1 MATAL
6 IDNIRSKT
14 LKDYFAVIFRR
25 KWIIIFSFLST
36 VLSTIYYVNQ
46 IKDIYESYSTIV
58 IEEQNVYVNQ
68 MMTTN
73 SRPLS
78 FYEGILNSRTFLET
92 VLDSVGFMLILD
104 YFPKMSRD
112 DALLYIQNS
121 ISLKKTTFNSFLQ
134 LNVRTNSQ
142 ELSFKIAQTGTEIL
156 RTRCQEVASE
166 ETRRGIVEIEKQIGL
181 IRKNLELAEHD
192 YRSYI
197 EKTGQIQEG
206 TTPELK
212 TLQQAYADILAQIGL
227 KKADLDAEKK
237 LLAKLELKISP
248 GNSIASSEY
257 FQLRSKLS
265 DLEKEKL
272 RLEGL
277 GIRLS
282 GISTIDREI
291 QEAENK
297 LLELKKNTSTPVD
310 PATMRQWQESRKS
323 VLTKETEIE
332 LFKRKME
339 SYEKA
344 INSYKAGNPDILT
357 QSLELLRLKRAKEIY
372 ENIYSMLLE
381 KAEEQKISSASNSAG
396 IKIVD
401 MPVMPQKPIARNETR
416 FYILGII
423 LGLGLGLALAFL
435 IEFNDTTIKSNED
448 IERFL
453 KQSVLGTIPHINH
466 NKKDEV
472 EIRRNSSA
480 GKHKGIHIT
489 QYPRHVFKFDGD
501 DSVIT
506 EAYRSLRTNLTFAS
520 PDKPLQA
527 IVLTSAGPSEGK
539 SLTISNLAMAYAQ
552 MGKKTLLIDT
562 DLRRPVL
569 HHIFNMKRE
578 PGFVDLFID
587 NPDYDKIIQKT
598 EKDNLFVIPA
608 GIFTPN
614 PAELIASNKMMLL
627 IEYFRNNFD
636 IIFFDTP
643 PIIAVTDATLLA
655 SKTDGLILVVKS
667 HHTDKDVALR
677 AINNLNHVG
686 VKILG
691 TVLNDINLSNRYSSY
706 GYYKYY
712 YHYYKSKKD

>member
-1 MATAL
+1 
-6 IDNIRSKT
+6 
-14 LKDYFAVIFRR
+14 
-25 KWIIIFSFLST
+25 
-36 VLSTIYYVNQ
+36 
-46 IKDIYESYSTIV
+46 
-58 IEEQNVYVNQ
+58 
-68 MMTTN
+68 
-73 SRPLS
+73 
-78 FYEGILNSRTFLET
+78 
-92 VLDSVGFMLILD
+92 
-104 YFPKMSRD
+104 
-112 DALLYIQNS
+112 
-121 ISLKKTTFNSFLQ
+121 
-134 LNVRTNSQ
+134 
-142 ELSFKIAQTGTEIL
+142 
-156 RTRCQEVASE
+156 
-166 ETRRGIVEIEKQIGL
+166 
-181 IRKNLELAEHD
+181 
-192 YRSYI
+192 
-197 EKTGQIQEG
+197 
-206 TTPELK
+206 
-212 TLQQAYADILAQIGL
+212 
-227 KKADLDAEKK
+227 
-237 LLAKLELKISP
+237 
-248 GNSIASSEY
+248 
-257 FQLRSKLS
+257 
-265 DLEKEKL
+265 
-272 RLEGL
+272 
-277 GIRLS
+277 
-282 GISTIDREI
+282 
-291 QEAENK
+291 
-297 LLELKKNTSTPVD
+297 
-310 PATMRQWQESRKS
+310 
-323 VLTKETEIE
+323 
-332 LFKRKME
+332 
-339 SYEKA
+339 
-344 INSYKAGNPDILT
+344 
-357 QSLELLRLKRAKEIY
+357 
-372 ENIYSMLLE
+372 
-381 KAEEQKISSASNSAG
+381 
-396 IKIVD
+396 

-539 SLTISNLAMAYAQ
+539 SLTISNLEMAYAQ
-552 MGKKTLLIDT
+552 MGKESLLIDT

-587 NPDYDKIIQKT
+587 NPDYYKIIQKT

-691 TVLNDINLSNRYSSY
+691 TVLTILIYPTGIRAMVIISTIIIIINLKKINPVTSAGTGSS
-706 GYYKYY
+706 
-712 YHYYKSKKD
+712 